1 MIKIFIFVVALL
13 PPSILADASS
23 AAIPAEQV
31 GWGKRRAGK
40 AAAIKERQ
48 YDLLMIGDSITH
60 NFDKPAYRE
69 VWDRFFAPRN
79 AINLGYSGGRTE
91 NTLWNLIH
99 GELEGQSPKVV
110 TLLIG
115 TNNTDDA
122 NYPVVHSARDV
133 FEGTK
138 AIVELLRNRLPKTKV
153 LLLRIFPRTNI
164 YRTKNGSER
173 GSMAGRFAANH
184 RAGELVAGLADGKW
198 VHYLDVNHVFYREDG
213 TLDPKLMPD
222 LLHPSPAGAR
232 AWAEAMEPKLAELF
246 GDEPKSPEPENNA
259 LVPLPKIEND
269 FYDWW
274 KRHEAVMKIKD
285 ELDPE
290 IVLLGDSITHLW
302 GGLPEWKGRKAMGP
316 KAFEKTFAGKR
327 VLNLGYG
334 FDRIQNVLWR
344 LDHGEVRGLKPK
356 HVVLNIG
363 TNNLWPTKNARG
375 NTPEEIVEGFKA
387 VVRRLRSKLP
397 EAHVTVMGIFP
408 RGRKADDK
416 SRVKVRKV
424 NELLKPLGELKG
436 ITFLDIGDQLVGK
449 DGVITKEMM
458 PDALHPA
465 EPAYEIWG
473 DALKWSLT
481 R

>member
-1 MIKIFIFVVALL
+1 M
-13 PPSILADASS
+13 LADVSS
-23 AAIPAEQV
+23 AAIPAEQN
-31 GWGKRRAGK
+31 GWGKRRAEK
-40 AAAIKERQ
+40 AAAIKARQ

-69 VWDRFFAPRN
+69 VWDQFFAPRN

-91 NTLWNLIH
+91 NTLWNLTH

-122 NYPVVHSARDV
+122 NYPVVHSAAEV

-138 AIVELLRNRLPKTKV
+138 AIVGLLRKQLPSTKI
-153 LLLRIFPRTNI
+153 LLLRVFPRTNV
-164 YRTKNGSER
+164 YRAKDGGER
-173 GSMAGRFAANH
+173 GSMAKRFAANH
-184 RAGELVAGLADGKW
+184 RAGELVAGLADAKW
-198 VHYLDVNHVFYREDG
+198 VHFLDVNHVFYREDG
-213 TLDPKLMPD
+213 TLDPALMPD

-232 AWAEAMEPKLAELF
+232 VWAEAMEPKLAELF
-246 GDEPKSPEPENNA
+246 GDEPKCPPPGNNA

-274 KRHEAVMKIKD
+274 NRHEAVMKIKD
-285 ELDPE
+285 ELNPE

-302 GGLPEWKGRKAMGP
+302 GGLPEWKGRKAMGS
-316 KAFEKTFAGKR
+316 KAFKKAFAGKR

-375 NTPEEIVEGFKA
+375 NSPEEIVEGIRA
-387 VVRRLRSKLP
+387 VVRRVRAKLP
-397 EAHVTVMGIFP
+397 EAHLTLMGVFP
-408 RGRKADDK
+408 RGQKPDDR
-416 SRVKVRKV
+416 SRLKVAKV
-424 NELLKPLGELKG
+424 NELLKPLGELEG
-436 ITFLDIGDQLVGK
+436 ITFLDLGDQLVEK
-449 DGVITKEMM
+449 DGTITREMM
-458 PDALHPA
+458 PDFLHPA

-473 DALKWSLT
+473 NALREIIAK
-481 R
+481 